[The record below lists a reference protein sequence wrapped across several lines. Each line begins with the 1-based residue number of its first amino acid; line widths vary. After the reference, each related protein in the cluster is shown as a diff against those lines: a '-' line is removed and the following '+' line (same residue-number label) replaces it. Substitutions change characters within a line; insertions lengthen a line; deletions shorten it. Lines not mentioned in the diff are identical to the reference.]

1 MFSKYKINKGWLVLT
16 AIFLIFIFGFGIS
29 YNLSYAQRVFPGVKI
44 NGIDVSNKNQ
54 QELLDQFFAIEDEIQ
69 STGLIFKSMEKE
81 VSVNPIVISTAP
93 DLAQQILVFDWQ
105 RTVDAAL
112 NVGRS
117 GNFIQNFASQLKTL
131 AFGTTVPVSY
141 VLDEFELIDHLQ
153 TSFSELEKPPI
164 NAQLVIKDG
173 EAEVLGEESG
183 VVFDYLLATKK
194 LRDNITHLDFK
205 PVSLDLDFKEPEIKK
220 EQTNLAL
227 EDLDRILDVE
237 LINLKYEDDLWPVTK
252 DKLTSWLEF
261 QLFDDSVVIAANQE
275 KVFEFLESIAKEIN
289 VETVDAKFEL
299 EGERVSEFQ
308 SSRDGLQ
315 LNLESS
321 YQILNNNIIMG
332 EHLLIDLVVEVDLA
346 KVATED
352 LNDLG
357 IKELLGRGRSDFS
370 GSPVNR
376 RHNIGTGVDSLNGV
390 LIAPDEEFS
399 LIDALGDIDGV
410 NGYLKELV
418 IKGDRTIPEYGGGL
432 CQIGSTT
439 FRAALWSGLPI
450 TARRNHSYRVRYYE
464 PAGMDATIYDP
475 APDMKF
481 LNDTGYHVLFIAR
494 MEGDELVFEFYGTDD
509 GREVTIEPNPPSIYN
524 VTKPGPPRYVLTDDL
539 SPGELKRVESSHPGA
554 DTYFQYSVKYPDGEV
569 VDEDFYSHYVAW
581 RETWLVGRD
590 PDSELSEEEY
600 IESIIGE

>member
-1 MFSKYKINKGWLVLT
+1 
-16 AIFLIFIFGFGIS
+16 
-29 YNLSYAQRVFPGVKI
+29 
-44 NGIDVSNKNQ
+44 
-54 QELLDQFFAIEDEIQ
+54 
-69 STGLIFKSMEKE
+69 
-81 VSVNPIVISTAP
+81 
-93 DLAQQILVFDWQ
+93 
-105 RTVDAAL
+105 
-112 NVGRS
+112 
-117 GNFIQNFASQLKTL
+117 
-131 AFGTTVPVSY
+131 
-141 VLDEFELIDHLQ
+141 
-153 TSFSELEKPPI
+153 
-164 NAQLVIKDG
+164 
-173 EAEVLGEESG
+173 
-183 VVFDYLLATKK
+183 
-194 LRDNITHLDFK
+194 
-205 PVSLDLDFKEPEIKK
+205 
-220 EQTNLAL
+220 
-227 EDLDRILDVE
+227 
-237 LINLKYEDDLWPVTK
+237 
-252 DKLTSWLEF
+252 
-261 QLFDDSVVIAANQE
+261 
-275 KVFEFLESIAKEIN
+275 
-289 VETVDAKFEL
+289 
-299 EGERVSEFQ
+299 
-308 SSRDGLQ
+308 
-315 LNLESS
+315 
-321 YQILNNNIIMG
+321 
-332 EHLLIDLVVEVDLA
+332 
-346 KVATED
+346 
-352 LNDLG
+352 
-357 IKELLGRGRSDFS
+357 
-370 GSPVNR
+370 
-376 RHNIGTGVDSLNGV
+376 
-390 LIAPDEEFS
+390 